1 MITKKSETECLAAFQ
16 LNSNDFP
23 PFVNEEFVNEEFV
36 DLEADKDLEKFE
48 DDFSQNFE
56 DIEVDMSFLTQINK
70 TVVENLE
77 SKPKKDRN
85 EGDHPVDAYLRGLIL
100 DVLVKDFLP
109 ILQKH
114 LLVTQI
120 IKKEDK

>member
-16 LNSNDFP
+16 LNSNNFP
-23 PFVNEEFVNEEFV
+23 PFVNEEFV
-36 DLEADKDLEKFE
+36 DLEADEDLEKFE

-77 SKPKKDRN
+77 AKPKKDRN